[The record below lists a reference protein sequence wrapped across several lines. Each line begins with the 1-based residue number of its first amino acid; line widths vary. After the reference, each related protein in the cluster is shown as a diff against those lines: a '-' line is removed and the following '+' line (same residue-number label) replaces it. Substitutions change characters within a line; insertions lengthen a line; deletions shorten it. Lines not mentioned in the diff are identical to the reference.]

1 MSEIKNTSPVWAPP
15 IFPEQGRLPTSETT
29 VYNNYK
35 KQRREEDEYLQ
46 KYNESTSRR
55 NGFVCS
61 QSLHINLFFDGTG
74 NNNKQDTELADP
86 KHPTNIAKLF
96 HAAYPPS
103 AEEQG
108 YFSYYMPGVGTPF
121 PEIGEMDYSG
131 DGLMFASGGEDRI
144 NWALMMLVDALS
156 YTLTAPAHKRLATS
170 DAKAKVKA
178 MSTSMY
184 LGGIEG
190 KLNRKR
196 EFLSAINELGLNSLV
211 ETHNPK
217 LLKIKLF
224 VYGFSRG
231 AAEART
237 FVNWLTE
244 LLETP
249 EGEKLPQQ
257 SLLGIPLSIEF
268 LGLLDTVP
276 SVGVAHIAPLCDGH
290 MGWASGTQQLPNE
303 SKYPNL
309 IKCCYH
315 FAAAH
320 EQRLCF
326 PMDSVRRPE
335 GDYPAFTKEVLYPGM
350 HSDIGGGY
358 PAGDPNTKLTSDPT
372 KAQPG
377 DQGKGREGVGSL
389 LSQIILHDIYAAAL
403 GAGAPLT
410 VPEDVIPD
418 ALKAKQPSRKMSSD
432 SILEFDVSP
441 ELAERFNA
449 WRTTLLPAADLAE
462 PAEQVTSGYHPHPL
476 SQSLED
482 AVAVQI
488 GWITA
493 WRIGRYAH
501 RGYLQQPFYN
511 QAIQSSPG
519 QLALD
524 ELSHDEKQKKI
535 AKDRITAAQNP
546 KAPGAQDMLNKQGV
560 PDYDPDIAQQELRE
574 AAEEFRSDYYDEMR
588 PQEGA
593 EFYFQ
598 TVPKHVIYLIHTD
611 DERTEYREIKAD
623 GDRLYPVL
631 FSGQNGTDT
640 TDPRLAKVLALY
652 DDQIHDSRAWF
663 MYSTLGTR
671 EPWGSYFFYRSIYC
685 GSASNKDQY
694 LFAVA
699 GKLIGAAT
707 AVGGV
712 IYSVKRKNLKG
723 IAGGLAGTAGAYV
736 LERTIT
742 DAVTGAPIPMLDNA
756 AELFKPSKDSGALI
770 AQTQQQVVDSQHQ
783 QSMKSMMDYLES
795 VGSELV

>member
-1 MSEIKNTSPVWAPP
+1 MSEISNTSPVWAPP
-15 IFPEQGRLPTSETT
+15 FFPEKGRLPLSEAE
-29 VYNNYK
+29 VYANYK

-46 KYNESTSRR
+46 QYNESTGRR
-55 NGFVCS
+55 NGFTCS

-74 NNNKQDTELADP
+74 NNEENDTHIANP
-86 KHPTNIAKLF
+86 THPTNIAKLF
-96 HAAYPPS
+96 HAAYS
-103 AEEQG
+103 KTAEGQG
-108 YFSYYMPGVGTPF
+108 YYSYYMPGVGTPF
-121 PEIGEMDYSG
+121 PKIGEMDYTS
-131 DGLMFASGGEDRI
+131 DGLMFASGGENRI
-144 NWALMMLVDALS
+144 NWALQMIVDALTHTFTS
-156 YTLTAPAHKRLATS
+156 KQSRL
-170 DAKAKVKA
+170 DDNVAKANLEDMRAHWPLDGENNRRSVIKGLLNKLAPKA
-178 MSTSMY
+178 QT
-184 LGGIEG
+184 
-190 KLNRKR
+190 
-196 EFLSAINELGLNSLV
+196 
-211 ETHNPK
+211 TNPK
-217 LLKIKLF
+217 VLKIKLF

-237 FVNWLTE
+237 FVNWLSG

-631 FSGQNGTDT
+631 FSGLNGADT
-640 TDPRLAKVLALY
+640 HDPRLAKVLALY

-742 DAVTGAPIPMLDNA
+742 DAVTGSPIPMLDNA

-783 QSMKSMMDYLES
+783 QSKKSMMDYLES